1 MSIHSS
7 KIIAPN
13 HWYSILSVALVLI
26 LIGFFGMLLIQ
37 STVLLENLK
46 EQISIIIELK
56 DDVTDEDIAK
66 IDEKLR
72 SSVFVKTN
80 SIKFID
86 KAAAVETLKADFGDD
101 FMLMDMVN
109 PLHDVFI
116 FNVKAA
122 YLNEETIKVI
132 RSKVME
138 NLAVRDVYYQE
149 NMIDAIGKNVSKV
162 AWIGLLIAAFFLLVA
177 IFLIHNTMRLALY
190 SKRFL
195 IKNMEMVG
203 ATWSFISRPFLIKSM
218 LNGLISSVIAIMVLG
233 GLFVWLK
240 SEIPALDIIKNQVW
254 TMVLIAGILVLGIL
268 ISSLSTY
275 RVVQKYLSMRL
286 DDLY

>member
-109 PLHDVFI
+109 PLHNVFI